1 MKPSMT
7 IETQLIEMIAPR
19 VDDIKTRFGNG
30 EALQPDDINTLLLH
44 SQYNHIHHLDQRLD
58 EVADSVTAL
67 RGDFVG
73 LKNDFALLQK
83 DFALLQKDFASL
95 KNEIATAIQTAL
107 NRNMMQMMFLI
118 GGLYTLTLLANKL
131 L

>member
-58 EVADSVTAL
+58 EVADSVAAL

-83 DFALLQKDFASL
+83 DFASL
-95 KNEIATAIQTAL
+95 KKEIATEIQTAL

>member
-1 MKPSMT
+1 MTDVPKMCYSSIHLSPVSRRKLMKPSMT

-44 SQYNHIHHLDQRLD
+44 SQYNHIQHLDQRLD

-83 DFALLQKDFASL
+83 DFASL
-95 KNEIATAIQTAL
+95 KKRDSDRNP
-107 NRNMMQMMFLI
+107 NR
-118 GGLYTLTLLANKL
+118 AEP
-131 L
+131 

>member
-73 LKNDFALLQK
+73 LKNDFALLK
-83 DFALLQKDFASL
+83 H
-95 KNEIATAIQTAL
+95 EIATEIQTAL